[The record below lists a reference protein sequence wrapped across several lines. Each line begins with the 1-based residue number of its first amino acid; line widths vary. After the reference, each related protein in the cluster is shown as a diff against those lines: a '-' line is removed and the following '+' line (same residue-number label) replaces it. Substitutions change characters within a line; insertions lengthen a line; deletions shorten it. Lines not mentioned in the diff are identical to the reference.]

1 VTTATRTQEPAGA
14 GVPLHPD
21 FAGLTVVPGFADIV
35 RRPDRFDL
43 TNIVALGGA
52 PDMHPHVPTKV
63 GQVGTAV
70 FWESTGAADAL
81 PFWNTNL
88 RGDVLLYLISG
99 SVRVEFREMEGTE
112 PYGSYLARTGDLML
126 LPRDIAHRTYSG
138 DGKRRISLE
147 IIEHDPR
154 WDALGWVAS
163 VSPDPSL
170 RLGGLAFSPG
180 PEVTGVEL
188 DGTTATVDSSFL
200 LRGCRALVAY
210 GLHLGH
216 NEFEG
221 GLVVRDEP
229 PAAAPAGP
237 GAGGEGDA
245 GGEADQATEVTLK
258 VGEGPDRATTRAG
271 RRAVVAL
278 LKGVAEVLA
287 PLVEGA
293 AGR

>member
-1 VTTATRTQEPAGA
+1 MTTAEQTGEPAGGA
-14 GVPLHPD
+14 VPLHPD
-21 FAGLTVVPGFADIV
+21 FAGVTVVPGVADIV
-35 RRPDRFDL
+35 RRPDRFSL
-43 TNIVALGGA
+43 TNILALGGA
-52 PDMHPHVPTKV
+52 PTMHPHVPTKV

-88 RGDVLLYLISG
+88 SGDVLLYLISG

-112 PYGSYLARTGDLML
+112 AYGTYLARTGDLML
-126 LPRDIAHRTYSG
+126 LPKDIAHRTYSG

-147 IIEHDPR
+147 VIERDPR
-154 WDALGWVAS
+154 WDTLGWVAS
-163 VSPDPSL
+163 VDPDPSL

-180 PEVTGVEL
+180 AGSTGVAL
-188 DGTTATVDSSFL
+188 DGATATVDSSFL

-229 PAAAPAGP
+229 AGTAPAGGP
-237 GAGGEGDA
+237 GGDA
-245 GGEADQATEVTLK
+245 AADQATEVTLK
-258 VGEGPDRATTRAG
+258 VGEGATRASVQAE

-278 LKGVAEVLA
+278 LKGVVEALT
-287 PLVEGA
+287 PLVEGP
-293 AGR
+293 GR

>member
-1 VTTATRTQEPAGA
+1 MTTTTGAVREPGGGA
-14 GVPLHPD
+14 VPLHAD
-21 FAGLTVVPGFADIV
+21 FAGLTVVPGVADIM
-35 RRPDRFDL
+35 RSPDRFDL

-163 VSPDPSL
+163 VAPDPSL
-170 RLGGLAFSPG
+170 RLGGLVLTPG
-180 PEVTGVEL
+180 PDVTGVEL
-188 DGTTATVDSSFL
+188 DGASASVDSSFL

-229 PAAAPAGP
+229 PGAAAGGDPAGDD
-237 GAGGEGDA
+237 ES
-245 GGEADQATEVTLK
+245 TEVTLK
-258 VGEGPDRATTRAG
+258 VGEGAARATTRAG
-271 RRAVVAL
+271 RRDVVAL
-278 LKGVAEVLA
+278 LKGVAQALT
-287 PLVEGA
+287 PLVEGGPA
-293 AGR
+293 R

>member
-1 VTTATRTQEPAGA
+1 M
-14 GVPLHPD
+14 PLHAD
-21 FAGLTVVPGFADIV
+21 FADLAVTPGAADIL
-35 RRPDRFDL
+35 RRPDRFAL

-88 RGDVLLYLISG
+88 RGDVLLYLIAG

-112 PYGSYLARTGDLML
+112 PYGSYEARTGDLML

-138 DGKRRISLE
+138 DGRRRISLE

-163 VSPDPSL
+163 VAPDPSL
-170 RLGGLAFSPG
+170 RLGGLAFSPA
-180 PEVTGVEL
+180 PDVTGVAL
-188 DGTTATVDSSFL
+188 DGTTAAVGSSFL

-229 PAAAPAGP
+229 PGDAAGGGP
-237 GAGGEGDA
+237 GGEDGGAAGDDE
-245 GGEADQATEVTLK
+245 ATEVTLK
-258 VGEGPDRATTRAG
+258 
-271 RRAVVAL
+271 
-278 LKGVAEVLA
+278 
-287 PLVEGA
+287 
-293 AGR
+293 